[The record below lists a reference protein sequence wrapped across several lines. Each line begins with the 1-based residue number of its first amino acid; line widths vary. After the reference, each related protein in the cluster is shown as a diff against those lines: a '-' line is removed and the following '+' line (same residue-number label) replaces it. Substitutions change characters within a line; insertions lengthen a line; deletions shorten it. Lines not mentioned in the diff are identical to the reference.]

1 MLLEDAV
8 VIVTGAAGGIGAAL
22 VRAALDRGASGV
34 IAADL
39 DAAGL
44 PAKSDRVMPV
54 RTDVGEL
61 ASWESMVGLANARFG
76 RVDVVFSNA
85 GIEVPGGAE
94 LPAEV
99 WNQHWRV
106 NVLAHAHAARAT
118 FPRMKARG
126 SGHLVITGSA
136 ASLLAD
142 LASAPYTATKHA
154 ALGLAQWLAINH
166 WDEGIRV
173 SCLCPL
179 AVATPMID
187 GAFGYRPDLVEAGY
201 APAELLSPDFVAGV
215 VLEGL
220 EEDRFLILPDPD
232 VATFAQRK
240 AADPDRWLAGMRR
253 FRTHVLSLQEELDGA
268 AG

>member
-1 MLLEDAV
+1 MELQDAV

-34 IAADL
+34 VAADL

-61 ASWESMVGLANARFG
+61 ASWESMVGLAHARFG

-85 GIEVPGGAE
+85 GLEVAGGAE

-106 NVLAHAHAARAT
+106 NVLAHAHAARAV
-118 FPRMKARG
+118 FPRMSTRG

-136 ASLLAD
+136 ASMLAD

-154 ALGLAQWLAINH
+154 ALGLAQWLAISH

-173 SCLCPL
+173 SCWCPN

-187 GAFGYRPDLVEAGY
+187 SAFGYRPDMVAAGY
-201 APAELLSPDFVAGV
+201 APAEVQSPDFVVGA
-215 VLEGL
+215 LL
-220 EEDRFLILPDPD
+220 ADLAEDHFLILPDPE
-232 VATFAQRK
+232 VAIFAQRK
-240 AADPDRWLAGMRR
+240 AADPERWLAGMRR
-253 FRTHVLSLQEELDGA
+253 FRSHVLELQGELD
-268 AG
+268 AGSE

>member
-1 MLLEDAV
+1 MVLDDAV
-8 VIVTGAAGGIGAAL
+8 VIVTGAAGGLGAAL

-61 ASWESMVGLANARFG
+61 ASWESLVGLAHARYG

-85 GIEVPGGAE
+85 GIEVAGGAE
-94 LPAEV
+94 VPTEI

-126 SGHLVITGSA
+126 KGHLVITAAA
-136 ASLLAD
+136 ASMLAD
-142 LASAPYTATKHA
+142 LASAPYTASQHA

-173 SCLCPL
+173 SCLCPN
-179 AVATPMID
+179 AMATPMVD
-187 GAFGYRPDLVEAGY
+187 GAFGYRPDMVAAGY
-201 APAELLSPDFVAGV
+201 APAEVQSPDFVVGV
-215 VLEGL
+215 LLEGL
-220 EEDRFLILPDPD
+220 EEERFLILPDPE

-240 AADPDRWLAGMRR
+240 VDNPERWLSGMRR
-253 FRTHVLSLQEELDGA
+253 FRSHVLDLQGELDGA
-268 AG
+268 TE